1 MLKKH
6 PSWGAYEKNWSRFVL
21 SYRLGEPGK
30 TSRKVTYKKA
40 LYITGN
46 VICKP
51 FRKE

>member
-1 MLKKH
+1 MTRKR
-6 PSWGAYEKNWSRFVL
+6 PSWGEYEKNWTRFVL
-21 SYRLGEPGK
+21 SYRLGGAGK
-30 TSRKVTYKKA
+30 ASRKVTYKRA